1 MSTKK
6 RRKRRPRPAPAK
18 GPAAAEPAAA
28 KPAPAPRRRRP
39 AALDERPRAPGGSFP
54 LVELVVLVAI
64 AMLIGGVVVRGG
76 QGTVM
81 IAVGLALGAL
91 AGIELSIREHFAGY
105 RSHTLVLS
113 GAAGL
118 AVLVALASLGPSL
131 WFPLALAAAA
141 AAFTLVAWGLTRA
154 FRRRSGQAFKVR

>member
-1 MSTKK
+1 MSKK
-6 RRKRRPRPAPAK
+6 RRKRRPPPAPAK
-18 GPAAAEPAAA
+18 TPAAEPAAA
-28 KPAPAPRRRRP
+28 KPSAPARRRRP
-39 AALDERPRAPGGSFP
+39 AALDERPPAPWGSFP

-64 AMLIGGVVVRGG
+64 VMLVGGFVIRGG
-76 QGTVM
+76 RGLVM
-81 IAVGLALGAL
+81 IVVGLALGAL

-118 AVLVALASLGPSL
+118 AVLVTLASLAPSL
-131 WFPLALAAAA
+131 RLAFALAVAV
-141 AAFTLVAWGLTRA
+141 AAFAVAAWGLTRA

>member
-18 GPAAAEPAAA
+18 GPAAEPAAA

-39 AALDERPRAPGGSFP
+39 AALDERPRAPWGSFP

-76 QGTVM
+76 QGAVM

-105 RSHTLVLS
+105 RSHTLLLS
-113 GAAGL
+113 GVAGV
-118 AVLVALASLGPSL
+118 AVLVALASLVPSL

-141 AAFTLVAWGLTRA
+141 AAFALAAWGLTRA

>member
-6 RRKRRPRPAPAK
+6 RRKRRPRPAPVK
-18 GPAAAEPAAA
+18 GPAAEPAAA
-28 KPAPAPRRRRP
+28 KPEPARRRRRP
-39 AALDERPRAPGGSFP
+39 AALDERPRAPWGSFP

-91 AGIELSIREHFAGY
+91 AGIELSVREHFAGY
-105 RSHTLVLS
+105 RSHSTL
-113 GAAGL
+113 
-118 AVLVALASLGPSL
+118 
-131 WFPLALAAAA
+131 LAAACA
-141 AAFTLVAWGLTRA
+141 IVIDVPLFLWTALPQVVLLAIGVVVMLLVLAWLRRA
-154 FRRRSGQAFKVR
+154 FRARSGGLGFRA

>member
-1 MSTKK
+1 VSTKK

-18 GPAAAEPAAA
+18 GPAAEPLAA
-28 KPAPAPRRRRP
+28 KPAPAPRRRRAP
-39 AALDERPRAPGGSFP
+39 ALDERPPAPWGSFP

-64 AMLIGGVVVRGG
+64 VMLVGGVVIGGGRGS
-76 QGTVM
+76 VM
-81 IAVGLALGAL
+81 IVVGLALGAL

-118 AVLVALASLGPSL
+118 AVLVALASLAPSL
-131 WFPLALAAAA
+131 RLAFALAVAV
-141 AAFTLVAWGLTRA
+141 AAFAVAAWGLTRA

>member
-1 MSTKK
+1 VSTKK

-18 GPAAAEPAAA
+18 GLAAEPVVA
-28 KPAPAPRRRRP
+28 KPSPAPRRRRP
-39 AALDERPRAPGGSFP
+39 PAPDQRPQAPWGSFP

-64 AMLIGGVVVRGG
+64 AMLVGGAIVRGG
-76 QGTVM
+76 RGAVM

-91 AGIELSIREHFAGY
+91 AGLELSVREHFAGY
-105 RSHTLVLS
+105 RSHTLLLS

-118 AVLVALASLGPSL
+118 IVLVALASLVPSL
-131 WFPLALAAAA
+131 WLGLALAVAAV
-141 AAFTLVAWGLTRA
+141 AFALTAWGLTRA

>member
-1 MSTKK
+1 MNRK

-18 GPAAAEPAAA
+18 TPAAEPAAA
-28 KPAPAPRRRRP
+28 KPSAPARRRRA
-39 AALDERPRAPGGSFP
+39 AALDERPPAPWGSFP

-64 AMLIGGVVVRGG
+64 VMLVGGFVIRGG
-76 QGTVM
+76 RGSVM
-81 IAVGLALGAL
+81 IVVGLALGAL

-118 AVLVALASLGPSL
+118 AVLVTLASLAPSL
-131 WFPLALAAAA
+131 RLAFALAVAV
-141 AAFTLVAWGLTRA
+141 AAFAVAAWGLTRA

>member
-1 MSTKK
+1 MSKK
-6 RRKRRPRPAPAK
+6 RRKRRPPPAPAK
-18 GPAAAEPAAA
+18 TPAAEPAAA
-28 KPAPAPRRRRP
+28 KPSAPARRRRA
-39 AALDERPRAPGGSFP
+39 AALDERPPAPWGSFP

-64 AMLIGGVVVRGG
+64 VMLVGGFVIRGG
-76 QGTVM
+76 RGSVM
-81 IAVGLALGAL
+81 IVVGLALGAL

-118 AVLVALASLGPSL
+118 AVLVTLASLAPSL
-131 WFPLALAAAA
+131 RLAFALAVAV
-141 AAFTLVAWGLTRA
+141 AAFAVAAWGLTRA

>member
-1 MSTKK
+1 VSTKK
-6 RRKRRPRPAPAK
+6 RRKRRPRHAPVK
-18 GPAAAEPAAA
+18 GAAAEPAAA

-39 AALDERPRAPGGSFP
+39 AALDERPRAPWGSFP

-113 GAAGL
+113 GAAGV
-118 AVLVALASLGPSL
+118 AVLVALASLVPSL

>member
-1 MSTKK
+1 VSTKK
-6 RRKRRPRPAPAK
+6 RRKRRPRPAPVK
-18 GPAAAEPAAA
+18 GPAAEPAAA
-28 KPAPAPRRRRP
+28 KPAPARRRRRP
-39 AALDERPRAPGGSFP
+39 AALDERPRAPWGSFP

-91 AGIELSIREHFAGY
+91 AGIELSVREHFAGY
-105 RSHTLVLS
+105 RSHTLLLS
-113 GAAGL
+113 GAAGV
-118 AVLVALASLGPSL
+118 AVLVGLASLVPSL